1 MAKRRSADSVETRT
15 AIVAAAHELFT
26 DNGFHATS
34 IRRIAAA
41 AHVAL
46 GGIYNHFDSKEAI
59 YVAVLEAFNPYVLVL
74 PSLREAQGATAEAF
88 LRDVAEKMVGL
99 LRDRPST
106 LHLMFIELV
115 EFDARHIPRL
125 AEIVLPQMAQVL
137 ARLEDFGS
145 ELRPVPLPAMVR
157 AFFGLMASHTF
168 TEIVFRAMGSSD
180 SVDWL
185 GHSVDIFLH
194 GVIARPLEARS

>member
-1 MAKRRSADSVETRT
+1 MAKRRSPDSVETRA
-15 AIVAAAHELFT
+15 AIVAAAHGLFSEH
-26 DNGFHATS
+26 GYHATS
-34 IRRIAAA
+34 MRRIAAA

-74 PSLREAQGATAEAF
+74 PSLRAARGATAEAY

-99 LRDRPST
+99 LRDRPAT

-125 AEIVLPQMAQVL
+125 AEIILPQMAEIL
-137 ARLEDFGS
+137 ARLKDFGS
-145 ELRPVPLPAMVR
+145 ELRPVPLPSMVR
-157 AFFGLMASHTF
+157 AFFGLMVSHTF
-168 TEIVFRAMGSSD
+168 TEIIFRAMSTSD
-180 SVDWL
+180 SLDWL